1 MEEFTR
7 EEMMEFRRLAS
18 EGTRHQ
24 DSGCNVHA
32 GCLYD
37 LLATFRNDRK
47 ISGKSKAAEE
57 MDFRARQIRRFL
69 E

>member
-7 EEMMEFRRLAS
+7 EEMIEFRRLAS
-18 EGTRHQ
+18 VGTQHQ

-37 LLATFRNDRK
+37 LLAKFQNERK
-47 ISGKSKAAEE
+47 VSGKSKAAEE
-57 MDFRARQIRRFL
+57 IVFRARQIRRFL

>member
-7 EEMMEFRRLAS
+7 EEVMEFRRLAS
-18 EGTRHQ
+18 QGTQHM

-32 GCLYD
+32 GCLYA
-37 LLATFRNDRK
+37 LLAKFRNDRK

-57 MDFRARQIRRFL
+57 MEFRARQIRRFL

>member
-1 MEEFTR
+1 MEQFTR
-7 EEMMEFRRLAS
+7 EEILDFRRLAS
-18 EGTRHQ
+18 EGTKHL

-37 LLATFRNDRK
+37 LLAKFQNERK
-47 ISGKSKAAEE
+47 ISGRSKAAEE
-57 MDFRARQIRRFL
+57 MLFRARQIRRFL